1 MKEDDLIRNINP
13 FGLRMQPALKAK
25 IEEAAQTNHRS
36 LNAEI
41 TARLEDSFRPQVDA
55 PATVGEVMDLL
66 MAASGRLR
74 RQDLGLVE
82 GLLPLA
88 ATRIAG

>member
-66 MAASGRLR
+66 MQLCEKAGRSITITFGEHEE
-74 RQDLGLVE
+74 DGE
-82 GLLPLA
+82 D
-88 ATRIAG
+88 